1 MLGRVGKLLIMDYH
15 AAMLKPYQ
23 MKNPYIELH
32 NEFRKAG
39 ADVLLSSGQACVV
52 FGIAAFS
59 KDGDWIVR
67 ETEVSCTAI
76 LDVLKRHGA
85 QYRLGVPL
93 HPNWLALGLTS
104 HFEFLT
110 DSGFRMR
117 TDFCSRPPR
126 VSDRERMW
134 NRAMRIE
141 NIDVVDVESL
151 VQLKQTRRLRDYS
164 IIGALAEVAG
174 LEGNSPELA
183 LTYLQDYELL
193 ARAVKRWPVESVSCG
208 RRAVQLL
215 VKNAAR
221 SEVVSALA
229 IEQDDRMQED
239 QRRIDHMQ
247 SLAANYVRDFT
258 TLRAEWRKTKIPLLE
273 QHRQLLILA
282 EGMLEAKS

>member
-1 MLGRVGKLLIMDYH
+1 VSARHAEKLDIAGNLLITNCRT
-15 AAMLKPYQ
+15 AILKPHQ

-67 ETEVSCTAI
+67 ETEVSCAAI
-76 LDVLKRHGA
+76 LDVLKQHGA

-93 HPNWLALGLTS
+93 HPAWLKLGLTS

-117 TDFCSRPPR
+117 TYFCSRPPR
-126 VSDRERMW
+126 VHDLERMW
-134 NRAMRIE
+134 KRAMRIE
-141 NIDVVDVESL
+141 NIDVIDVESL

-193 ARAVKRWPVESVSCG
+193 SRA
-208 RRAVQLL
+208 
-215 VKNAAR
+215 
-221 SEVVSALA
+221 
-229 IEQDDRMQED
+229 
-239 QRRIDHMQ
+239 
-247 SLAANYVRDFT
+247 
-258 TLRAEWRKTKIPLLE
+258 
-273 QHRQLLILA
+273 
-282 EGMLEAKS
+282 